1 MKIKKKNKSRLFYLF
16 LFITSFLV
24 STFIFVNIRD
34 RLSSTNPSS
43 LFSGYQI
50 ILPDAGEP
58 VSNPTIPTIEEVVSW
73 LSIDN
78 TDGILYVE
86 DEWMCGDYSVML
98 VVNAKE
104 NSWRMRIVIMF
115 YSYDGDEGYGKSAL
129 RGSLGHAFNLIYTQD
144 GNDLD
149 DELDVW
155 YIEPQSDVVWNI
167 NYGHYEVYNY
177 YSGGL
182 AGTLWQSIF
191 WVNYYDII

>member
-1 MKIKKKNKSRLFYLF
+1 MKIKKKSKSRLFSLF
-16 LFITSFLV
+16 LFITSLLI
-24 STFIFVNIRD
+24 SAFIFANIREQ
-34 RLSSTNPSS
+34 LSTSPSS

-50 ILPDAGEP
+50 IFPDIGEP
-58 VSNPTIPTIEEVVSW
+58 VSNPTIPTIDEVISW
-73 LSIDN
+73 LSGDN
-78 TDGILYVE
+78 TDGIPYVE
-86 DEWMCGDYSVML
+86 DVWMCGDYSTML
-98 VVNAKE
+98 VINAKE
-104 NSWRMRIVIMF
+104 NNWRMRIAVMF
-115 YSYDGDEGYGKSAL
+115 YSYDVDEGYGKSAL

-177 YSGGL
+177 YFGGL
-182 AGTLWQSIF
+182 AGTLWQNIF